1 MDQELNVQDTGY
13 EFQNPSYNI
22 RFYKDD
28 KQMGILDFN
37 GPQMTFDGDMEESA
51 KLFLQFLVQSFNQRL
66 IQERDTERKE
76 LELELLKL
84 KGGVVSVPDYMQGR
98 WDLIGEMQDII
109 LARLGK

>member
-1 MDQELNVQDTGY
+1 MDQELNVQDEGY
-13 EFQNPSYNI
+13 AFQKPSHSI
-22 RFYKDD
+22 FFYKDD
-28 KQMGILDFN
+28 KEMGILDFN

-84 KGGVVSVPDYMQGR
+84 KGVVVGVADYMQGR

-109 LARLGK
+109 LSRIGK

>member
-1 MDQELNVQDTGY
+1 MDQELNVQ
-13 EFQNPSYNI
+13 EVPQMPSHNI
-22 RFYKDD
+22 CFYKDD

-37 GPQMTFDGDMEESA
+37 GPKMTFDGDMEESA
-51 KLFLQFLVQSFNQRL
+51 KLFLQFLVQSFNERL

-84 KGGVVSVPDYMQGR
+84 KGKAIGADGYMQGR